1 MFFLLVP
8 FLCIDFCDEQ
18 LIFTMVIFGVFNN
31 LHFNFGILLFQRD
44 IFVGLA
50 YQGKNIVFMFIIEYS
65 SLRDFGPYL
74 IIGLFLYEDF

>member
-8 FLCIDFCDEQ
+8 FLCIDFYDEQ
-18 LIFTMVIFGVFNN
+18 IIFTMVFIGDFNN

-44 IFVGLA
+44 SFVGLA
-50 YQGKNIVFMFIIEYS
+50 YQGKNIVFRFIIEYS
-65 SLRDFGPYL
+65 SLRDFGSYV